1 MGGGELLGR
10 YTWVVDTIRRYGRI
24 SREEF
29 NARWANSKYGNG
41 REMPRRTF
49 YNYRQAISDL
59 FGIEVGYNPRT
70 REYFIA
76 EEEDAPASDNS
87 VSSWLLNSAAMS
99 GVLADARSISHRIFI
114 EEVPSARQNLAPLL
128 DAIKNNITVRFSYQP
143 YTRSRPT
150 PGIEL
155 APYMLRLFRQRWY
168 VAGLNLGERR
178 LKTYAL
184 DRMSGIELSS
194 QRFEMPVDFD
204 PAEYFRH
211 SFGIVVD
218 SSQPRQVVL
227 RAAPKQAKYLRALPL
242 HPSQSEMVHDGFSDF
257 TYRLLLTEEFLKELM
272 MLGPEIT
279 VIAPAELRLM
289 LTERLRAT
297 LALYQPQQL
306 I

>member
-29 NARWANSKYGNG
+29 NARWANGKYGSG
-41 REMPRRTF
+41 KEMPRRTF

-59 FGIEVGYNPRT
+59 FGIDVGYDPRT

-76 EEEDAPASDNS
+76 GEEENAASADNS
-87 VSSWLLNSAAMS
+87 VSTWLLNSAAMS

-128 DAIKNNITVRFSYQP
+128 DALKNNITIRFCYQP

-155 APYMLRLFRQRWY
+155 APYLLRLFRQRWY
-168 VAGLNLGERR
+168 VAGLNLGEKR

-184 DRMSGIELSS
+184 DRMSGIELTA
-194 QRFEMPVDFD
+194 QRFDMPPNFD
-204 PAEYFRH
+204 PSEYFRN

-218 SSQPRQVVL
+218 SSQPRKVVL

-242 HPSQSEMVHDGFSDF
+242 HHSQSEMVHDGFSDF
-257 TYRLLLTEEFLKELM
+257 TYTLLLTEEFLKELM

-279 VIAPAELRLM
+279 VIAPMELRL
-289 LTERLRAT
+289 LLIERLRAT
-297 LALYQPQQL
+297 LALYG
-306 I
+306 